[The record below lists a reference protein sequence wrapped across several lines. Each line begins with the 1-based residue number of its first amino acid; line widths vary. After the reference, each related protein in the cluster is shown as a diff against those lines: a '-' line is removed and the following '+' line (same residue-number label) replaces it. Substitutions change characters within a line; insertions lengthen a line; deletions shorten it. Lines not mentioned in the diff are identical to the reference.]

1 MERQPR
7 KKKISFRSSVLI
19 RKESDKEKLRG
30 EIKNT
35 WTKKE
40 SASSSRSQAHLDIK

>member
-1 MERQPR
+1 M
-7 KKKISFRSSVLI
+7 
-19 RKESDKEKLRG
+19 RKESDKENLRG